1 MKESS
6 KLTNCNNNHCG
17 PYRRPFGLVA
27 WPPLSMWETRDRIM
41 VHPWKWLVGSAMR
54 LVGLDCW
61 CPPPTLLGSLWSRAP
76 LYRASYHF
84 KKKKK
89 NHCRPTLKTQEQH
102 HLQNKTALQAPN
114 SMIRLKSNF
123 YDPLKISHLPIQKQN
138 KKNAIVFCSKV
149 AHIRGGETATQ
160 FLRFNLKVNLYF

>member
-1 MKESS
+1 MATTFHVGDQGS
-6 KLTNCNNNHCG
+6 NHGSPMEVVGGLGYAPSRIGLLMSAPHPLGFPVVPG
-17 PYRRPFGLVA
+17 PIIPGIL
-27 WPPLSMWETRDRIM
+27 PLQ
-41 VHPWKWLVGSAMR
+41 
-54 LVGLDCW
+54 
-61 CPPPTLLGSLWSRAP
+61 
-76 LYRASYHF
+76 
-84 KKKKK
+84 KKKK